1 MSNKF
6 EKFSEKARR
15 VLSNAQL
22 EAQRLNQDYIGTEH
36 ILLGIIS
43 ETTSTA
49 NQILSNIGI
58 GLDNLKTDIEMSL
71 TPSKSEI
78 DSSNIGLTSTS
89 KKVIE
94 LAVDEARSL
103 SSKFI
108 GTEHLLVGILRDTET
123 FTYELLFNSGVSI
136 ESVRSEIAKYTD
148 ESKTRKSTRK
158 DARKETRTPT
168 LDQLGVD
175 LTDLAKQSKLDPTI
189 GRENEISR
197 VIQILSRRTKN
208 NPVLIGEPGVG
219 KTAIVEGLAQRISLG
234 TVPKTLIGKRLVTL
248 EMGSLVA
255 GTKYRGEF
263 EERLKKVI
271 EELKK
276 DPDCILF
283 IDEIHTMVGAGAAE
297 GAVDAANIL
306 KPSLARGT
314 LQCIGATT
322 TDDYRK
328 YIERDPALERRFQPV
343 SVNQPTVDE
352 TIEILRGLKSK
363 YEEYHNLTISD
374 NSLIYAAQMSDRYI

>member
-1 MSNKF
+1 MSSRF

-36 ILLGIIS
+36 VLLGIII

-58 GLDNLKTDIEMSL
+58 DLDNLKTDIEVSL
-71 TPSKSEI
+71 KPSQSEI
-78 DSSNIGLTSTS
+78 DPSNIGLTATS

-123 FTYELLFNSGVSI
+123 FTYELLFNSGISI
-136 ESVRSEIAKYTD
+136 ESVRSEIAKYTN

-189 GRENEISR
+189 GRESEISR

-234 TVPKTLIGKRLVTL
+234 TVPKTLLGKRLVTL

-352 TIEILRGLKSK
+352 TIEILRGL
-363 YEEYHNLTISD
+363 
-374 NSLIYAAQMSDRYI
+374 

>member
-1 MSNKF
+1 MSSKF

-49 NQILSNIGI
+49 NQILSNLGI

-78 DSSNIGLTSTS
+78 DSSNIGLTATS

-189 GRENEISR
+189 GR
-197 VIQILSRRTKN
+197 
-208 NPVLIGEPGVG
+208 
-219 KTAIVEGLAQRISLG
+219 
-234 TVPKTLIGKRLVTL
+234 
-248 EMGSLVA
+248 
-255 GTKYRGEF
+255 
-263 EERLKKVI
+263 
-271 EELKK
+271 
-276 DPDCILF
+276 
-283 IDEIHTMVGAGAAE
+283 
-297 GAVDAANIL
+297 
-306 KPSLARGT
+306 
-314 LQCIGATT
+314 
-322 TDDYRK
+322 
-328 YIERDPALERRFQPV
+328 
-343 SVNQPTVDE
+343 
-352 TIEILRGLKSK
+352 
-363 YEEYHNLTISD
+363 
-374 NSLIYAAQMSDRYI
+374 

>member
-1 MSNKF
+1 M
-6 EKFSEKARR
+6 
-15 VLSNAQL
+15 
-22 EAQRLNQDYIGTEH
+22 
-36 ILLGIIS
+36 
-43 ETTSTA
+43 
-49 NQILSNIGI
+49 
-58 GLDNLKTDIEMSL
+58 DNLKTDIEVSL
-71 TPSKSEI
+71 KPSQSEI
-78 DSSNIGLTSTS
+78 DPSNIGLTATS

-123 FTYELLFNSGVSI
+123 FTYELLFNSGISI
-136 ESVRSEIAKYTD
+136 ESVRSEIAKYTN

-189 GRENEISR
+189 GRESEISR

-234 TVPKTLIGKRLVTL
+234 TVPKTLLGKRLVTL

-352 TIEILRGLKSK
+352 TIEILRGLKIK

-374 NSLIYAAQMSDRYI
+374 NSLVYAAQMSDRYCLLYTSPSPRD